1 MADGDLDF
9 SNMEE
14 SDDIDWSDVEAELQ
28 QNREMIKSEASDGG
42 GDGGPAE
49 FPADIGGGEEVQE
62 AGDVSVE
69 FLMDIP
75 LTLRVEVGKTRMLI
89 KDLLLLDLGSIVELT
104 KDVGE
109 TMDILI
115 NEKKVARGEIV
126 IQHEKFALKITD
138 IMDENERLQSLRG

>member
-1 MADGDLDF
+1 MAEGDLDF

-28 QNREMIKSEASDGG
+28 QNREMIKSEATAEPHADFPSDFG
-42 GDGGPAE
+42 
-49 FPADIGGGEEVQE
+49 GGGE
-62 AGDVSVE
+62 GVSDSVGVD

-75 LTLRVEVGKTRMLI
+75 LTLRVEVGKTKMLI
-89 KDLLLLDLGSIVELT
+89 KDLLRLDLGAIVELT

-109 TMDILI
+109 PMDILI
-115 NEKKVARGEIV
+115 NDKKVAKGEIV

-138 IMDENERLQSLRG
+138 IMEQSKRLASLRE